1 MAAPP
6 PLSSAHVVCCAQPRL
21 APLKHVTAAVSSF
34 LDYSARW
41 SIESACARAGG
52 ADGVSLRL
60 LERIA
65 AHRAAADSQS
75 FRAKRQL
82 DVFHR
87 QWEFTRAAAAA
98 ATRGDLAAFKWLVA
112 MFPECRVTVAVEEA
126 AKAGQLH
133 VLQWLL
139 DKSRRRELT
148 VFWGAKEL
156 FFAGKHGHLHVAQW
170 LHEHT
175 SPPPTHM
182 FFVTL
187 EEAARNGDLDMV
199 TWLCDVR
206 GEWSPYAAV
215 LAAGGGHLQV
225 LQWLRTNLFSS
236 SSSSISMD
244 DAAAGG
250 HLDVLCWLQDH
261 SGGGHFDVVF
271 FLQCERAEGC
281 SAKAFV
287 NATASGELEI
297 LKWLFANHR
306 ERLGRDRLRIYAL
319 GKFYILQWLKM
330 EAGADEREAFMGEV
344 NALAQ
349 G

>member
-206 GEWSPYAAV
+206 GEWSPTTRGT
-215 LAAGGGHLQV
+215 LL
-225 LQWLRTNLFSS
+225 
-236 SSSSISMD
+236 
-244 DAAAGG
+244 
-250 HLDVLCWLQDH
+250 
-261 SGGGHFDVVF
+261 
-271 FLQCERAEGC
+271 
-281 SAKAFV
+281 
-287 NATASGELEI
+287 TA
-297 LKWLFANHR
+297 R
-306 ERLGRDRLRIYAL
+306 
-319 GKFYILQWLKM
+319 
-330 EAGADEREAFMGEV
+330 
-344 NALAQ
+344 
-349 G
+349 

>member
-6 PLSSAHVVCCAQPRL
+6 PLSSAHVVCRAQPRL

-41 SIESACARAGG
+41 SIESACARDA
-52 ADGVSLRL
+52 GVSLRL
-60 LERIA
+60 LQRIA
-65 AHRAAADSQS
+65 AHRAAADAQS
-75 FRAKRQL
+75 FRAKRQR
-82 DVFHR
+82 DAFYR

-98 ATRGDLAAFKWLVA
+98 AARGDLAALKWLVD
-112 MFPECRVTVAVEEA
+112 MFPECRVTAAVEDA
-126 AKAGQLH
+126 AKNGQLH

-139 DKSRRRELT
+139 GKSRSRELT
-148 VFWGAKEL
+148 VFWGAREL

-175 SPPPTHM
+175 APPPTHM

-199 TWLCDVR
+199 RWLCEVR

-215 LAAGGGHLQV
+215 LAAGGGHLQ
-225 LQWLRTNLFSS
+225 
-236 SSSSISMD
+236 
-244 DAAAGG
+244 
-250 HLDVLCWLQDH
+250 
-261 SGGGHFDVVF
+261 
-271 FLQCERAEGC
+271 CERVEGC

-330 EAGADEREAFMGEV
+330 EAGPDEREAFVGEV

-349 G
+349 R

>member
-206 GEWSPYAAV
+206 GEWSPYAA
-215 LAAGGGHLQV
+215 
-225 LQWLRTNLFSS
+225 
-236 SSSSISMD
+236 
-244 DAAAGG
+244 
-250 HLDVLCWLQDH
+250 
-261 SGGGHFDVVF
+261 
-271 FLQCERAEGC
+271 CERAEGC

>member
-261 SGGGHFDVVF
+261 SGLH
-271 FLQCERAEGC
+271 E
-281 SAKAFV
+281 
-287 NATASGELEI
+287 
-297 LKWLFANHR
+297 
-306 ERLGRDRLRIYAL
+306 
-319 GKFYILQWLKM
+319 
-330 EAGADEREAFMGEV
+330 
-344 NALAQ
+344 
-349 G
+349 